1 MILVHVV
8 YIGCHGHRIHW
19 RNQPGWL
26 FGDEYV
32 EMYDIF
38 RRPFCSICNRFGSVS
53 LCTVYAD
60 SHVPENWHRWIFMG
74 SDQIIASSPC
84 QSLWLPLHVNPLD
97 GHVHIPYI
105 SSCCPNNIN
114 CYTIP
119 CNFHSFIWWKGIPD
133 STWYYILRHDFG
145 PHCYIMQWY
154 WYYDGSDSTWYCI
167 WDPRYHMILYMG
179 SQIAHDIVYGD
190 TISDHIAILCN
201 GIDIM
206 TAHIGIDIMTAHIG
220 LVVWLKFITDPGDN
234 PLLFSKYYNGS
245 FRYT

>member
-1 MILVHVV
+1 MIIIKLKYICHYIIYPQNIASYVLKLCLSTITEISENVVCMSCAVMILVHVV

-38 RRPFCSICNRFGSVS
+38 RRPFCSICDWFGSVS
-53 LCTVYAD
+53 LCIVYGD
-60 SHVPENWHRWIFMG
+60 SRVPENWHRWIFMD

-97 GHVHIPYI
+97 GHAHLPCT

-114 CYTIP
+114 YYTVQ
-119 CNFHSFIWWKGIPD
+119 FSFIWWKGIPD
-133 STWYYILRHDFG
+133 STWYYIRRHNFG

-167 WDPRYHMILYMG
+167 WDPR
-179 SQIAHDIVYGD
+179 
-190 TISDHIAILCN
+190 
-201 GIDIM
+201 
-206 TAHIGIDIMTAHIG
+206 
-220 LVVWLKFITDPGDN
+220 
-234 PLLFSKYYNGS
+234 
-245 FRYT
+245 